1 MVQTFGDAFTNFF
14 DGKQFNQRF
23 FFWKNEF
30 RLVGRLA
37 RLVCSQS
44 ELNILCLWYKKT
56 ELVECAAVSIAWF
69 VTMPVSYLFMNF

>member
-1 MVQTFGDAFTNFF
+1 MVQKFGDAFKNFF

-23 FFWKNEF
+23 FFLKYEF

-37 RLVCSQS
+37 CLVCSQS
-44 ELNILCLWYKKT
+44 ELYDIKNT
-56 ELVECAAVSIAWF
+56 ELVECAEVSIAWF